1 MDKVNF
7 PAIVWNRTFNL
18 IFSIR
23 GLIALLM
30 SIYMVIAGAYLID
43 VLMESSTVYGELIT
57 LFNNR
62 PDMQFQ
68 WFFFDGA
75 LMKLV
80 TIFTAPLFIFDAV
93 SGDKKGER
101 IGILLSRPIT
111 RVQYMLINL
120 ISATLAFG
128 IIFFGTLIPGYFAI
142 QPQVPDLTLG
152 AYLATCSLM
161 FLLGFF
167 ALCVTLLISTIS
179 KSNLISFIMAFGLF
193 SFLMLPNAMKYNSD
207 TFMDL
212 AKATPHYYAS
222 YFTTHDITAGLYVGY
237 VLLILLFGIPF
248 LALAIMK
255 FQKEDL

>member
-167 ALCVTLLISTIS
+167 ALGVTLLISTIS

-207 TFMDL
+207 TFMSL

-222 YFTTHDITAGLYVGY
+222 YFTTHDITAGYYVGY
-237 VLLILLFGIPF
+237 AVLIVVFALPF

-255 FQKEDL
+255 FNKEDL

>member
-7 PAIVWNRTFNL
+7 PAIILNRTFNL

-43 VLMESSTVYGELIT
+43 VLTESSTVYGELIT

-80 TIFTAPLFIFDAV
+80 TMFTAPLFIFDSV

-111 RVQYMLINL
+111 RSQYMLINL

-128 IIFFGTLIPGYFAI
+128 ILFFGTLIPGYFAI
-142 QPQVPDLTLG
+142 QPQVPDLTFS
-152 AYLATCSLM
+152 AYLATCGLM

-167 ALCVTLLISTIS
+167 VLCVALLISTIS
-179 KSNLISFIMAFGLF
+179 KSNLISFIIAFGLF
-193 SFLMLPNAMKYNSD
+193 SFMMLPNAMKYNSD
-207 TFMDL
+207 TFMSL

-222 YFTTHDITAGLYVGY
+222 YFTTHDITAGHFVGY
-237 VLLILLFGIPF
+237 AVLIVLFALPF

-255 FQKEDL
+255 FRKEDL